1 MLKTFLPV
9 KRMLYSKQLRMAVSL
24 LAVGS
29 LLTLNACQDNLQPVT
44 PTSSGA
50 RLAANLD
57 FYVLTD
63 ANRIMLIN
71 TGNLNT
77 PLKTIDVTGLASG
90 ERLLSMDFRPATGQ
104 LVAVTNQSRLYA
116 INLNNGVATAPG
128 AGTPFTPAIDGNAVS
143 LDFNPT
149 VDRIR
154 LVTNT
159 GQDLRLNPETG
170 EVVAVDGVINGVPGA
185 SINAVGYTNSRSG
198 VTTTTLYDIDPVTD
212 RLYRQNPPNN
222 GTLELVGPLGIDIA
236 GVGSMDITVD
246 GVALAALIS
255 GNTRG
260 LYEINLTTGGA
271 EKVGDLLP
279 MGMSIVGMAIPTE
292 PVAYAVT
299 DQNALMIFNPF
310 APNPIMKP
318 ITGLKSGESV
328 YGLDFR
334 PRNGQLYALG
344 STSQLY
350 TINTS
355 SGAATAV
362 GGPFT
367 PAIGI
372 GDYGF
377 DFNPTVDRI
386 RLIGNSGID
395 LRLNPETGAVV
406 AIDGNL
412 NGASMVAS
420 AAAYTNNFAGA
431 TTTTLYSIDNNRS
444 QLFIQNPP
452 NNGTLV
458 PVGNSML
465 GIQFDGANGFD
476 IGGTSNLGYALF
488 RSNGTTRVYSVNLTT
503 PGVSVVSSLPGN
515 QVVRGFSLGLGF

>member
-1 MLKTFLPV
+1 MKHA
-9 KRMLYSKQLRMAVSL
+9 RQLRTLVSL

-29 LLTLNACQDNLQPVT
+29 LLTLNACRDESFQPIT
-44 PTSSGA
+44 PTASSSG
-50 RLAANLD
+50 RLSADFD

-63 ANRIMLIN
+63 ANRIMILN
-71 TGNLNT
+71 TRNLNM
-77 PLKTIDVTGLASG
+77 PLKTIDVTGLMSG
-90 ERLLSMDFRPATGQ
+90 ERLVSMDFRPATGQ
-104 LVAVTNQSRLYA
+104 LVAVSNQSRLYT
-116 INLNNGVATAPG
+116 INLNSGVATTPNMA
-128 AGTPFTPAIDGNAVS
+128 PFTPAINGNSVS
-143 LDFNPT
+143 IDFNPT
-149 VDRIR
+149 VDRLR
-154 LVTNT
+154 LVTND
-159 GQDLRLNPETG
+159 GQNLRLNPETG
-170 EVVAVDGVINGVPGA
+170 AVMAIDGNINGVPGA
-185 SINAVGYTNSRSG
+185 AINAVAYINNRAG
-198 VTTTTLYDIDPVTD
+198 VTTTTLYDIDPITD
-212 RLYRQNPPNN
+212 KLYKQNPPNN
-222 GTLELVGPLGIDIA
+222 GTLEEVGPLGVDIA
-236 GVGSMDITVD
+236 GVGSMDISFD
-246 GVALAALIS
+246 GTAIASLIS
-255 GNTRG
+255 GNVRG
-260 LYEINLTTGGA
+260 LYQIDLMTGKA
-271 EKVGDLLP
+271 EKLGDLLP
-279 MGMSIVGMAIPTE
+279 MGMSIVELAIPSE

-299 DQNALMIFNPF
+299 DQNALLIFNPF
-310 APNPIMKP
+310 APNPIMKS
-318 ITGLKSGESV
+318 IMGLKQGEMI
-328 YGLDFR
+328 YGIDFR

-344 STSQLY
+344 SSSQLY

-355 SGAATAV
+355 NGAATAV

-386 RLIGNSGID
+386 RLIGNSGIN
-395 LRLNPETGAVV
+395 LRLNPETGAAA

-476 IGGTSNLGYALF
+476 IGGTSNLAYALF

-515 QVVRGFSLGLGF
+515 PVVRGFSLGLGM